1 MEFGIFNLMGSRDPE
16 KPTAEVFA
24 EVAEQTR
31 LADELGYAIAW
42 FAEHHFSNYCLCA
55 SPLMM
60 VAHCASITKKI
71 RLGTAVVVL
80 PLYNPAR
87 LAAEIAT
94 ADALSNGRLMLGVGA
109 GYQPYEFERF
119 GVDIKANLEMTEE
132 FCDIL
137 DRAFSQDFFSY
148 NGKHYQIPKTHIPA
162 RPVQKPL
169 PIYVAGHTEAMFR
182 AAARHG
188 YRVLSS
194 GRVGGAALLAEQY
207 QIIKDAYRAEGVPL
221 ENAHIT
227 VNRFCHITDSKE
239 DGLRFA
245 ENARY
250 QSRLAS
256 SLRRRQE
263 VMQGTVLVDVP
274 FPDEP
279 PLEQIHNDLL
289 IGDVETVAEKLVGEI
304 RATHPVHMCFSFKVG
319 ATPHKA
325 AMRSM
330 ELMMSEVRP
339 LEGRSA
345 RSLAARRSNPR
356 PQDLRRK
363 QSGRKEHGNRCCDDQ
378 HLRDAHLD
386 GEQIEAMSR
395 SGQHRRVSRPDRRF
409 PTDADLAETGAAAAP
424 SGDRRRRLPPRR
436 ASRDPLRRRDPA
448 RSAERRLG

>member
-1 MEFGIFNLMGSRDPE
+1 MDFGIFNLMGSREAD
-16 KPTAEVFA
+16 KPTAQVFG

-31 LADELGYAIAW
+31 LADALGYTIAW

-60 VAHCASITKKI
+60 VAHCASVTKKI

-119 GVDIKANLEMTEE
+119 GVDIKANLEMTED
-132 FCDIL
+132 FC
-137 DRAFSQDFFSY
+137 SY

-188 YRVLSS
+188 YGVLSS

-221 ENAHIT
+221 ANAQIT
-227 VNRFCHITDSKE
+227 VNRFCHITESKE

-263 VMQGTVLVDVP
+263 VMQGTVLVDKP

-279 PLEQIHNDLL
+279 PLEQIQNDLL
-289 IGDVETVAEKLVGEI
+289 IGNVETVAEKLVGEI

-330 ELMMSEVRP
+330 ELMMSEVRSRVERALAP
-339 LEGRSA
+339 LGQR
-345 RSLAARRSNPR
+345 AA
-356 PQDLRRK
+356 
-363 QSGRKEHGNRCCDDQ
+363 E
-378 HLRDAHLD
+378 
-386 GEQIEAMSR
+386 
-395 SGQHRRVSRPDRRF
+395 
-409 PTDADLAETGAAAAP
+409 
-424 SGDRRRRLPPRR
+424 
-436 ASRDPLRRRDPA
+436 
-448 RSAERRLG
+448 